1 MNNSMERAAQA
12 LYQDCLYRTAM
23 GINVPNSRHVT
34 PPDHQVSCGAFIFPL
49 HSELFPPAIT
59 SILSIDPQGRN
70 CEAFQTLH
78 RSGYVVA
85 DQLLGKEQ
93 YPLLALLFQ
102 LPNLPTIMAFY
113 SQRYQ
118 CSASDAAFRVLQAR
132 LAFCPTTV
140 LAVISQQ
147 IEAFSGMVEAVGEWD
162 DGEWRSCLAQEC
174 TNLVAQEK
182 YGREIVEYCIEDQA
196 PFV

>member
-1 MNNSMERAAQA
+1 MYNFLCVFEPQKTSSLRVGRKA
-12 LYQDCLYRTAM
+12 C
-23 GINVPNSRHVT
+23 VP
-34 PPDHQVSCGAFIFPL
+34 DLDG
-49 HSELFPPAIT
+49 
-59 SILSIDPQGRN
+59 SIDPQGWN

-132 LAFCPTTV
+132 LAFCPTAL

-182 YGREIVEYCIEDQA
+182 YGRRDRRALADPRPE
-196 PFV
+196 